1 VDAVLCTSE
10 VESEVC
16 AVLEP
21 DEVTDVPGTESAR
34 VEIFVARA
42 GQVGFTGALGGTAMG
57 LFEYR
62 AKVYEAV
69 SDISMTR
76 LTSLATAL
84 ITNL

>member
-1 VDAVLCTSE
+1 MCTSE

-34 VEIFVARA
+34 VGIFVTSA
-42 GQVGFTGALGGTAMG
+42 GQVGFTWALGGTAMG
-57 LFEYR
+57 FLEDR

-69 SDISMTR
+69 SV
-76 LTSLATAL
+76 
-84 ITNL
+84 